1 MEISMKLKVLLAGNN
16 RALIQ
21 EILNH
26 YDSNWDVQS
35 CTTHRADL
43 ESHLKSFVP
52 DIILFCLFKEPQENL
67 YKLPTVA
74 ENLRKQAIRV
84 MITGDLVDCDTFER
98 AATDLAKKVLKKP
111 ISAEELIAVIKE
123 EENSKIRE
131 LQLLE
136 MEQKQE
142 EEARLRR
149 EEAMREAQ
157 ERAKQRARQ
166 EETLL
171 SRRKEIQE
179 KLTKDELRQESVN
192 EEKVPKKRI
201 LTVDDDSNILKL
213 IKSYLGDDYDVAT
226 AINGK
231 VAMRFLESKR
241 VDLVL
246 LDYEMPEESGAQV
259 LGKIRSHEQLKNM
272 PVLFLTGIT
281 AQQKIKDVL
290 AYKPQGYLLK
300 PISRTE
306 LRQAIENVLK

>member
-1 MEISMKLKVLLAGNN
+1 MKLKVLLAGNN

-21 EILNH
+21 EILSH
-26 YDSNWDVQS
+26 HDSNWDCQS
-35 CTTHRADL
+35 CTTHRVDL
-43 ESHLKSFVP
+43 ESHLSSFVP

-74 ENLRKQAIRV
+74 EKIRKRDIQVI
-84 MITGDLVDCDTFER
+84 ITGDLVDCDAFER
-98 AATDLAKKVLKKP
+98 SAMELAKKVLKKP
-111 ISAEELIAVIKE
+111 ISAEEIVAVIKE
-123 EENSKIRE
+123 EESTRIRE

-136 MEQKQE
+136 LEQKEE
-142 EEARLRR
+142 EEARARR

-157 ERAKQRARQ
+157 EHARQRAVQ

-171 SRRKEIQE
+171 SKRREIQN
-179 KLTKDELRQESVN
+179 KLAKQEEQAG
-192 EEKVPKKRI
+192 EETQEKKRI
-201 LTVDDDSNILKL
+201 LTVDDDSNCLKL
-213 IKSYLGDDYDVAT
+213 IKSYLSDDYDVAT

-231 VAMRFLESKR
+231 VAMRFLESKK

-246 LDYEMPEESGAQV
+246 LDYEMPGESGAQV
-259 LGKIRSHEQLKNM
+259 LEKIRAHEQLKDM

-300 PISRTE
+300 PISRAE
-306 LRQAIENVLK
+306 LTQAIENVLK

>member
-1 MEISMKLKVLLAGNN
+1 MKLKVLLAGNN

-21 EILNH
+21 EILSH
-26 YDSNWDVQS
+26 HDSNWDCQS
-35 CTTHRADL
+35 CTTHRVDL
-43 ESHLKSFVP
+43 ESHLSSFVP

-74 ENLRKQAIRV
+74 EKIRKRDIQVI
-84 MITGDLVDCDTFER
+84 ITGDLVDCDAFER
-98 AATDLAKKVLKKP
+98 SAMELAKKVLKKP
-111 ISAEELIAVIKE
+111 ISAEEIVTVIKE
-123 EENSKIRE
+123 EESARIRE

-136 MEQKQE
+136 LEQKEE
-142 EEARLRR
+142 EEARARR

-157 ERAKQRARQ
+157 EHARQRTVQ

-171 SRRKEIQE
+171 SKRREIQN
-179 KLTKDELRQESVN
+179 KLAKQEEQAG
-192 EEKVPKKRI
+192 EETQEKKRI
-201 LTVDDDSNILKL
+201 LTVDDDSNCLKL
-213 IKSYLGDDYDVAT
+213 IKSYLSDDYDVAT

-231 VAMRFLESKR
+231 VAMRFLESKK

-246 LDYEMPEESGAQV
+246 LDYEMPGESGAQV
-259 LGKIRSHEQLKNM
+259 LEKIRAHEQLKDM

-300 PISRTE
+300 PISRAE
-306 LRQAIENVLK
+306 LTQAIENVLK

>member
-1 MEISMKLKVLLAGNN
+1 MKLKVLLAGNN

-21 EILNH
+21 EILSH
-26 YDSNWDVQS
+26 HDSNWDCQS
-35 CTTHRADL
+35 CTTHRVDL
-43 ESHLKSFVP
+43 ESHLSSFVP

-74 ENLRKQAIRV
+74 EKIRKQEIQV
-84 MITGDLVDCDTFER
+84 MITGDLVDCDAFER
-98 AATDLAKKVLKKP
+98 SAMDLAKKVLKKP
-111 ISAEELIAVIKE
+111 ISAEEIVDVIKE
-123 EENSKIRE
+123 EESTKIRE

-136 MEQKQE
+136 LKQKEE

-149 EEAMREAQ
+149 EEAMREA
-157 ERAKQRARQ
+157 EEHARQRAVQ

-171 SRRKEIQE
+171 SKRREIQN
-179 KLTKDELRQESVN
+179 KLAKHEEQEVQTS
-192 EEKVPKKRI
+192 EEMSSKKRI
-201 LTVDDDSNILKL
+201 LTVDDDSNCLKL
-213 IKSYLGDDYDVAT
+213 IKSYLSDDYDVAT

-231 VAMRFLESKR
+231 VAMRFLESKK

-246 LDYEMPEESGAQV
+246 LDYEMPGESGAQV
-259 LGKIRSHEQLKNM
+259 LEKIRAHEQLKDM

-300 PISRTE
+300 PISRAE
-306 LRQAIENVLK
+306 LTQAIENVLK

>member
-1 MEISMKLKVLLAGNN
+1 MKLKVLLAGNN

-21 EILNH
+21 EILSH
-26 YDSNWDVQS
+26 HDSNWDCQS
-35 CTTHRADL
+35 CTTHRVDL
-43 ESHLKSFVP
+43 ESHLSSFVP

-74 ENLRKQAIRV
+74 EKIRKRDIQVI
-84 MITGDLVDCDTFER
+84 ITGDLVDCDAFER
-98 AATDLAKKVLKKP
+98 SAMELAKKVLKKP
-111 ISAEELIAVIKE
+111 ISAEEIVAVIKE
-123 EENSKIRE
+123 EESTRVRE

-136 MEQKQE
+136 LKQKEE
-142 EEARLRR
+142 EEARARR

-157 ERAKQRARQ
+157 EHARQRAVQ

-171 SRRKEIQE
+171 SKRREIQN
-179 KLTKDELRQESVN
+179 KLAKQEEQAG
-192 EEKVPKKRI
+192 EETQEKKRI
-201 LTVDDDSNILKL
+201 LTVDDDSNCLKL
-213 IKSYLGDDYDVAT
+213 IKSYLSDDYDVAT

-231 VAMRFLESKR
+231 VAMRFLESKK

-246 LDYEMPEESGAQV
+246 LDYEMPGESGAQV
-259 LGKIRSHEQLKNM
+259 LEKIRAHEQLKDM

-300 PISRTE
+300 PISRAE
-306 LRQAIENVLK
+306 LTQAIENVLK

>member
-1 MEISMKLKVLLAGNN
+1 MKLKVLLAGNN

-21 EILNH
+21 EILSH
-26 YDSNWDVQS
+26 HDSNWDCQS
-35 CTTHRADL
+35 CTTHRVDL
-43 ESHLKSFVP
+43 ESHLSSFVP

-74 ENLRKQAIRV
+74 EKIRKRDIQVI
-84 MITGDLVDCDTFER
+84 ITGDLVDCDAFER
-98 AATDLAKKVLKKP
+98 SAMELAKKVLKKP
-111 ISAEELIAVIKE
+111 ISAEEIVAVIKE
-123 EENSKIRE
+123 EESTRIRE

-136 MEQKQE
+136 LKQKEE
-142 EEARLRR
+142 EEAKARR

-157 ERAKQRARQ
+157 EHARQRAVQ

-171 SRRKEIQE
+171 SKRREIQN
-179 KLTKDELRQESVN
+179 KLAKQE
-192 EEKVPKKRI
+192 EQAGEDTPAKKRI
-201 LTVDDDSNILKL
+201 LTVDDDSNCLKL
-213 IKSYLGDDYDVAT
+213 IKSYLSDDYDVAT

-231 VAMRFLESKR
+231 VAMRFLESKK

-246 LDYEMPEESGAQV
+246 LDYEMPGESGAQV
-259 LGKIRSHEQLKNM
+259 LEKIRAHEQLKDM

-300 PISRTE
+300 PISRAE
-306 LRQAIENVLK
+306 LTQAIENVLK